1 MAIGKWHLGDQPEF
15 LPTRH
20 GFDHYFGLP
29 YSNDMGGPTRPSAK
43 KADNKQT
50 KGEPPRV
57 RRCLCCATR
66 R

>member
-29 YSNDMGGPTRPSAK
+29 YSNDMGGDGKTGAK
-43 KADNKQT
+43 GAT
-50 KGEPPRV
+50 GRV
-57 RRCLCCATR
+57 RRCRWCATAR
-66 R
+66 